1 MRRGIWRCARCKR
14 HWTYNLEPT
23 TKKLDKICRK
33 CGKRNRA
40 TIASQPGNRGRSSST
55 QILIRPSYMPP
66 HALQAE
72 AHERNRQMGRPKQKK
87 ASDTFQKASTRLS
100 EDVKGVQFTFDVDS
114 GSWVPA
120 KGWEISYGYLVR
132 SEEE

>member
-1 MRRGIWRCARCKR
+1 
-14 HWTYNLEPT
+14 
-23 TKKLDKICRK
+23 
-33 CGKRNRA
+33 
-40 TIASQPGNRGRSSST
+40 
-55 QILIRPSYMPP
+55 MPP

-72 AHERNRQMGRPKQKK
+72 AHERNKQMGRPRQKK

-100 EDVKGVQFTFDVDS
+100 EDIKGVQFTFDVDS
-114 GSWVPA
+114 KRWVPA

>member
-1 MRRGIWRCARCKR
+1 MLRGLWRCARCKR
-14 HWTYNLEPT
+14 HWTYNVERT

-40 TIASQPGNRGRSSST
+40 TIQSKIGNRGRSSST
-55 QILIRPSYMPP
+55 SIMMRPSYMPP

-72 AHERNRQMGRPKQKK
+72 AFERNKQMGRPKQKK

-120 KGWEISYGYLVR
+120 KGWKISYGYLIK
-132 SEEE
+132 EEEE

>member
-1 MRRGIWRCARCKR
+1 
-14 HWTYNLEPT
+14 LDPT

-40 TIASQPGNRGRSSST
+40 TIDGKIGNRGRSSST
-55 QILIRPSYMPP
+55 AIMMRPSYMPP

-72 AHERNRQMGRPKQKK
+72 AFERNKQRGRPKQKK

-114 GSWVPA
+114 GSWIPA
-120 KGWEISYGYLVR
+120 KGWKISYGYLVK
-132 SEEE
+132 EEEE